1 MKKYSPLTFD
11 FKELNLSFDYEGEQ
25 VVLHG
30 NSQDAAVTLNK
41 GISKPHWNRNKRKR
55 LLKQSNK
62 ISFHTTQVTTLQNS
76 IDQKLASY
84 SDVFGEPKQLH
95 PSRAYDYHIPLKP
108 NAKPFKISPN
118 RYLHT

>member
-11 FKELNLSFDYEGEQ
+11 FKELNLSFDYERER

-30 NSQDAAVTLNK
+30 NSQAAAVTLNK
-41 GISKPHWNRNKRKR
+41 GISKPYWNRNKRKR
-55 LLKQSNK
+55 LLKQSDK

-84 SDVFGEPKQLH
+84 SDVFGALPEHMTIIYHSNLMLSPSKSHPIDTFTHKKQ
-95 PSRAYDYHIPLKP
+95 K
-108 NAKPFKISPN
+108 
-118 RYLHT
+118 